1 MSMGMVFVNI
11 QDLVFVAGELGG
23 DGAAPTAWYH
33 TSLGVPTRATVAQWL
48 LQAHG
53 LSLTDARSQRGV
65 LLLERFFAA
74 LAPAE
79 TALLSNYPNPFN
91 PETWIPYHL
100 AEPADV
106 TLTIYSV
113 DGKVVR
119 KLDLGHQAAGFYQ
132 SKSRAA
138 YWEGRNDVGERV
150 ASGLY
155 FYTFTAGEFAATRKM
170 IIMK

>member
-1 MSMGMVFVNI
+1 MNVD
-11 QDLVFVAGELGG
+11 DLVI
-23 DGAAPTAWYH
+23 AP
-33 TSLGVPTRATVAQWL
+33 
-48 LQAHG
+48 
-53 LSLTDARSQRGV
+53 
-65 LLLERFFAA
+65 EKM
-74 LAPAE
+74 
-79 TALLSNYPNPFN
+79 ALLHNYPNPFN

-119 KLDLGHQAAGFYQ
+119 KLDLGYQAAGFYQ

-138 YWEGRNDVGERV
+138 YWDGRNNVGERV

-155 FYTFTAGEFAATRKM
+155 FYTFEAGDFSATKKMLIRK
-170 IIMK
+170 